1 MIDLKKNFAEVV
13 SPESQE
19 HTLLQG
25 IDPGN
30 LPRHIAIIMD
40 GNGRWARQRG
50 LPRIEGHRAGAES
63 VKAVLE
69 YSARLQIPY
78 LTLYAFSSENWKR
91 PREEVNGLW
100 NLLRSVIKKEIP
112 TLKKYGIAVNPIGR
126 IDALPESVRQ
136 DLELAR
142 KETAANQRM
151 IMSVALN
158 YSSRLEIV
166 DAFNQILRE
175 RRDSHSPVTEEEVQ
189 DHLYTR
195 DLPDPDLLI
204 RSSGEFRISN
214 FLLWQ
219 IAYAE
224 IYITPV
230 YWPDFRGINLLEAVL
245 DFQGRERRFGA
256 VPTPREGKI

>member
-1 MIDLKKNFAEVV
+1 M
-13 SPESQE
+13 
-19 HTLLQG
+19 LQG